1 MSEIADVSGAN
12 ITELADAIGF
22 DNRIGRR
29 FLNAGVGFGGG
40 CLPKDI
46 RAFTA
51 RAEELGRGE
60 SVSFLKEVDAINM
73 RQRQRVVAMTLQ
85 ALDKPVYTAKVAVL
99 GLSFK
104 PHSDDVRDSP
114 ALDVAVQ
121 LRGLGADVM
130 ATDPQGIEN
139 SRLRHPQLTY
149 STSIE
154 ETLRDADAVV
164 LVTEWAEFKQ
174 IDPVWA
180 ATLVRVPIIIDGR
193 NTLDA
198 AAWRAAG
205 WTYLGLGRP

>member
-1 MSEIADVSGAN
+1 
-12 ITELADAIGF
+12 
-22 DNRIGRR
+22 
-29 FLNAGVGFGGG
+29 
-40 CLPKDI
+40 
-46 RAFTA
+46 
-51 RAEELGRGE
+51 
-60 SVSFLKEVDAINM
+60 
-73 RQRQRVVAMTLQ
+73 MTLQ

-121 LRGLGADVM
+121 LRGLGADVV

-139 SRLRHPQLTY
+139 SRLRHPQLIY

-154 ETLRDADAVV
+154 ETLCGADAVV
-164 LVTEWAEFKQ
+164 LVTEWPEFKQ

-180 ATLVRVPIIIDGR
+180 ASLVRVPIIIDGR

-198 AAWRAAG
+198 SAWRAAG